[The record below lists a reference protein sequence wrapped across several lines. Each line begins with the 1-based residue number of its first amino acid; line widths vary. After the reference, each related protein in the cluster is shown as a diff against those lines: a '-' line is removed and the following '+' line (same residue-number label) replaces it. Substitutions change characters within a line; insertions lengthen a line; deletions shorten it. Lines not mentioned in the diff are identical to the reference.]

1 MGKKSK
7 STHSIYVNSQGL
19 SLTVVLQCKVL
30 STQIPLL
37 TSDEVA
43 LYLRER
49 EDKSGRL
56 KEKKPN

>member
-43 LYLRER
+43 LYLRE
-49 EDKSGRL
+49 DKSGRL